1 MADTQKRIANKIF
14 KVLPM
19 YEESFAGYNKY
30 LDRIIVELQGE
41 EQTDIL
47 REAIIALK
55 GLYNAGQ
62 DVTHD
67 TVRRII
73 MRYTSRISER

>member
-1 MADTQKRIANKIF
+1 MADTQKRIADKIF

-19 YEESFAGYNKY
+19 YEENFANYIKY
-30 LDRIIVELQGE
+30 LDRIIIELQGE

-47 REAIIALK
+47 GEAIIALK

-62 DVTHD
+62 DVSHD
-67 TVRRII
+67 TVRRIV
-73 MRYTSRISER
+73 MRYTSRINER

>member
-19 YEESFAGYNKY
+19 YEESFDSYNKY
-30 LDRIIVELQGE
+30 LNRIIIELQGE

-55 GLYNAGQ
+55 GLCNAGQ
-62 DVTHD
+62 DVEHD
-67 TVRRII
+67 TVRRIV